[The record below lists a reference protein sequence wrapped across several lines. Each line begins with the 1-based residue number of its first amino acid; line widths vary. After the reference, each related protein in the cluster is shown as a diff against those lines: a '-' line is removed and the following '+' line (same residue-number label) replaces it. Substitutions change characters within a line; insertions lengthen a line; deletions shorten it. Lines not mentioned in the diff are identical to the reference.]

1 MLSSD
6 PHAWLRPFYADLR
19 SHPAFA
25 SFAPSLQ
32 FQQLVQAVEREHPSK
47 AATLREWSAAAQHGL
62 LLHLASMFDQ
72 KESAAP
78 FHMWSVHKGRS
89 AVTMRRGVLA
99 FGLIVDTAV
108 TAAGGTAERAAA
120 IIMLEFCF
128 RARDAARMASDGSW
142 ASLATDTRC

>member
-25 SFAPSLQ
+25 TFAPSHQ

-78 FHMWSVHKGRS
+78 FHLWSVHKGDRQLRCV
-89 AVTMRRGVLA
+89 AVYLPSGVDLRLFEGADFRRTQLCKDAPETYALA
-99 FGLIVDTAV
+99 DTWLAALVD
-108 TAAGGTAERAAA
+108 AGW
-120 IIMLEFCF
+120 
-128 RARDAARMASDGSW
+128 AR
-142 ASLATDTRC
+142 